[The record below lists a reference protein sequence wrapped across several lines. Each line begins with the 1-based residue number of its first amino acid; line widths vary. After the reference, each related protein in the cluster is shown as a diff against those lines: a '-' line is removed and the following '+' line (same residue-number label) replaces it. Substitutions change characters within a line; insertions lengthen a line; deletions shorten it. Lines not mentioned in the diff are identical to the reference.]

1 MKYKKRIARL
11 QARIKWWE
19 SLSKS
24 IQGAYT
30 KPGSLNK

>member
-11 QARIKWWE
+11 QSRQKAWDAMSNSE
-19 SLSKS
+19 
-24 IQGAYT
+24 QAATT